1 MIGEKRFNTAV
12 KSVEGSVLLDASN
25 HYKQVVFLHLD
36 TRYEVFDWETS
47 ILTAWRQTVRIV
59 MFLHMMKLYF
69 TLTWTTV
76 KCFS

>member
-36 TRYEVFDWETS
+36 SRYEVF
-47 ILTAWRQTVRIV
+47 
-59 MFLHMMKLYF
+59 Y
-69 TLTWTTV
+69 
-76 KCFS
+76 